1 MNDQNKSEKF
11 YLTIYSYLIT
21 LFLGWQIFSFI
32 NIYFQLND
40 NRIQF
45 SFHQWMGVQQSYLP
59 IIIIVI
65 ILISIFLITNKSIKQ
80 KKYPINYKAFKL
92 HLTWLSVLILGA
104 VTNYILYIF
113 QLQQNILELINLIV
127 AILCLN
133 QLSKIFYV
141 KEKSAWYHPTT
152 QSTFYISV
160 ALLGISQILILEM
173 LNYSYS
179 SYAYFILLIL
189 TIEILRII
197 ARFKY
202 LTKFSYETNMIAR
215 SLLGRYGIY
224 FGVRVVAG
232 IFMPIVYIIYALY
245 ANEKLFQGVG
255 ALLLIGEFIERLLFV
270 YLSDYPT
277 NKSLS

>member
-1 MNDQNKSEKF
+1 MNDQYKLEKF

-152 QSTFYISV
+152 QSTFYISA

-189 TIEILRII
+189 TLEILRII

-277 NKSLS
+277 NKSHS